1 MSCKDCEK
9 RKVGCH
15 STCEDYMK
23 EKRQREE
30 LKRKIYKERDKERDI
45 LYQEVNRNERL
56 KKGVKHGR

>member
-15 STCEDYMK
+15 STCEDYLK

-30 LKRKIYKERDKERDI
+30 LKRKIYKARDKERDI